1 MSRHRLWEADEV
13 LERIT
18 AEFDEGIADID
29 DLVAACRDQEKVNDD
44 LIRLGSV

>member
-29 DLVAACRDQEKVNDD
+29 ELLAQSEAALADFDRLVSA
-44 LIRLGSV
+44 

>member
-18 AEFDEGIADID
+18 SEFDEGIAELDELLTESEAALAD
-29 DLVAACRDQEKVNDD
+29 FDRLVAA
-44 LIRLGSV
+44 

>member
-29 DLVAACRDQEKVNDD
+29 ELLAESVAALADFD
-44 LIRLGSV
+44 RLVSA